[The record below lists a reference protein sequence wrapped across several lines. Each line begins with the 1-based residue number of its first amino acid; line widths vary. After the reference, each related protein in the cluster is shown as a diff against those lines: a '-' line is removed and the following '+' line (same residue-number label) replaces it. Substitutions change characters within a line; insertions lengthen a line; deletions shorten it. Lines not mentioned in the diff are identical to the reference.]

1 MENIIDIKV
10 GDVVRMNKSRKTE
23 TVIHEFSHDGKD
35 YLVIEEPINDRKE
48 LRVANKK
55 YYLGVHVYYGN
66 VWSGIVEVNG
76 KKVRGTGGKLLD
88 EPKEVVKKTKKVSK
102 KVVEMKT
109 PIIPTTTPTDTNE
122 VSKTDFV
129 RFLGVQQSGVI
140 NMTDIV
146 NGARLAHIS
155 EEKYEDIIWNYDK
168 YMNMYIKNGK

>member
-10 GDVVRMNKSRKTE
+10 GDVVRMNKARKTE
-23 TVIHEFSHDGKD
+23 TIIHEFSHDGKD
-35 YLVIEEPINDRKE
+35 YLIIEKLINGRKE
-48 LRVANKK
+48 FFVANKK
-55 YYLGVHVYYGN
+55 YYCGVEEFYCN

-88 EPKEVVKKTKKVSK
+88 EPKEVVKK
-102 KVVEMKT
+102 VVEVKN
-109 PIIPTTTPTDTNE
+109 PTTTPTETNE
-122 VSKTDFV
+122 VSKSDFM
-129 RFLGVQQSGVI
+129 RFLDVQRSGVI

-168 YMNMYIKNGK
+168 YMNMYIKDGK